1 MRCLVVIAHP
11 LRDSLCHALATKA
24 VEALRAAGHEVEVG
38 DLYASGFSPTL
49 TIAERQSYYGEH
61 YDTAAIQ
68 PEIERLLHAEG
79 LVLCFPTWW
88 FGFPA
93 VLKGWFDRVWAP
105 GVAYD
110 HASNLGAIRPRLP
123 GLKRVLAVTSLG
135 APWWVD
141 RLMMRQPVKR
151 VLKTAILGTCAPACN
166 FEMLSLHKAE
176 RLEPAQVERFS
187 AKVASSLAQWR

>member
-1 MRCLVVIAHP
+1 VVAHP
-11 LRDSLCHALATKA
+11 LRDSLCHVLAAQA
-24 VEALRAAGHEVEVG
+24 VEALKIAGHQVEFK
-38 DLYASGFSPTL
+38 DLCAHAFSPAL
-49 TIAERQSYYGEH
+49 TIAERQSYYGER
-61 YDTAAIQ
+61 YDTAAVQ
-68 PEIERLLHAEG
+68 SEIDHLVSAEG

-110 HASNLGAIRPRLP
+110 HASDLGAIKPRLQS
-123 GLKRVLAVTSLG
+123 LKEVLAVTSLG

-141 RLMMRQPVKR
+141 RLVMRQPVKR
-151 VLKTAILGTCAPACN
+151 VLKTAILGACAPACK

-176 RLEPAQVERFS
+176 RLGPAQVERFS
-187 AKVASSLAQWR
+187 AKVVGSLARWR